1 MFITSTSG
9 LKEHSN
15 ASNTRQHLQL
25 LTVVVASLYTVPSI
39 RSGVGKDI
47 LTQRVHTKIA
57 LRGFRP
63 GARGTGH
70 VLGELE
76 SAVMEILWADS
87 GQTVNEVEEQLR
99 TKRDIAHTTVLTTLD
114 RMYRKGYLL
123 REKQAK
129 AYVYSPRYTR
139 EQFGRTMA
147 QEVLGALI
155 GHSAETA
162 LSTFVDL
169 ISNDPDGLDQLEAKI
184 REKRQQ
190 RSKK

>member
-1 MFITSTSG
+1 
-9 LKEHSN
+9 
-15 ASNTRQHLQL
+15 
-25 LTVVVASLYTVPSI
+25 
-39 RSGVGKDI
+39 
-47 LTQRVHTKIA
+47 VHTKIA

>member
-1 MFITSTSG
+1 M
-9 LKEHSN
+9 
-15 ASNTRQHLQL
+15 
-25 LTVVVASLYTVPSI
+25 
-39 RSGVGKDI
+39 
-47 LTQRVHTKIA
+47 HTKIA
-57 LRGFRP
+57 LRGFKP

-76 SAVMEILWADS
+76 SAVMEILWAHS

-169 ISNDPDGLDQLEAKI
+169 ISNDPGGLDQLEAKI

>member
-1 MFITSTSG
+1 M
-9 LKEHSN
+9 
-15 ASNTRQHLQL
+15 
-25 LTVVVASLYTVPSI
+25 
-39 RSGVGKDI
+39 
-47 LTQRVHTKIA
+47 HTKIA
-57 LRGFRP
+57 LRGFKP

-99 TKRDIAHTTVLTTLD
+99 AKRDIAHTTVLTTLD

-139 EQFGRTMA
+139 EQFGRTMV

>member
-1 MFITSTSG
+1 M
-9 LKEHSN
+9 
-15 ASNTRQHLQL
+15 
-25 LTVVVASLYTVPSI
+25 
-39 RSGVGKDI
+39 
-47 LTQRVHTKIA
+47 HTKIA

-169 ISNDPDGLDQLEAKI
+169 ISNDPGGLDQLEAKI